1 MYEVA
6 DVPKS
11 FTPNLWIYES
21 SPYQI
26 NWIQEDRINLVSYIV
41 ELRVA
46 HISKSFSPNVWFMN
60 PYYVWNKLVSNGI
73 KPNVMPSQVLHIQI
87 ARINFTNSKLVYM
100 EMIESRVVY
109 VRCHTCPTFSIPVNS
124 GPV

>member
-60 PYYVWNKLVSNGI
+60 PYYVWNKLVPNGI
-73 KPNVMPSQVLHIQI
+73 KN
-87 ARINFTNSKLVYM
+87 LVSYPAKFY
-100 EMIESRVVY
+100 ISESFV
-109 VRCHTCPTFSIPVNS
+109 
-124 GPV
+124 